1 VLALIARYRAKP
13 GQGDQVEAL
22 LLEMMAAVRGNEP
35 GCVLYRP
42 TRSQQDRE
50 VFVLY
55 EEYLDQEAL
64 EAHRRT
70 PHFSRLI
77 EGRIVPL
84 LLERDREVMVPI
96 A

>member
-1 VLALIARYRAKP
+1 VLALIARYRARP

-22 LLEMMAAVRGNEP
+22 LLEMTAAVRGNEP
-35 GCVLYRP
+35 GCVLYRA
-42 TRSQQDRE
+42 TRSASDRDA
-50 VFVLY
+50 FLLY

-64 EAHRRT
+64 DAHRLT

-77 EGRIVPL
+77 EGKVVPL